1 MVNTKIER
9 DQFQG
14 TDRILLAVKLVPFFR
29 EKLKQLNHLK
39 KTTRKFK
46 KD

>member
-14 TDRILLAVKLVPFFR
+14 TDRILLAVKLVPFFK
-29 EKLKQLNHLK
+29 EKLKQLNLK